1 MALNEDTLASEPS
14 FSEPDAW
21 PPPIGRQVSFHVRGL
36 PIAQGSMRAFLIK
49 GKPVVTANSK
59 GLPAWRQAV
68 NHEAQRVAAGLMTGP
83 IAVELTFLMPKPK
96 SAPKKKRIFAT
107 KRPDL
112 DKLVRSVLDAITPGR
127 SIRSTSRVSLS
138 SYVSPAD
145 FSARSVVVASVG
157 TMRRHGLSIA
167 PSLAIALMFTALAAS
182 ASVTRASSPGLLFT
196 RIVSSFIP

>member
-21 PPPIGRQVSFHVRGL
+21 PPPIGRQVTFHVRGL
-36 PIAQGSMRAFLIK
+36 PIAQGSMRAFVIK

-112 DKLVRSVLDAITPGR
+112 DKLVRSVLDAITHVLIADDSQVVELHAHKDYGPPGVH
-127 SIRSTSRVSLS
+127 ITVTEFG
-138 SYVSPAD
+138 A
-145 FSARSVVVASVG
+145 
-157 TMRRHGLSIA
+157 A
-167 PSLAIALMFTALAAS
+167 PD
-182 ASVTRASSPGLLFT
+182 
-196 RIVSSFIP
+196 